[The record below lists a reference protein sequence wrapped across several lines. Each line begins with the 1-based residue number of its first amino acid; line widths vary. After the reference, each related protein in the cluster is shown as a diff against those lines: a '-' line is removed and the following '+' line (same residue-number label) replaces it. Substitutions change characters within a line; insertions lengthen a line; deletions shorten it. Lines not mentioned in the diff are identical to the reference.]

1 MARVRIG
8 PASSSDRKS
17 AEMHSK
23 PIWRVAGT
31 LHTSEAT
38 AFTGVSLMCP
48 NSRMSSSSGVPR
60 VAYALGLLS
69 QVNITTRW
77 MADMGGC
84 GCETDAPHRSS
95 LASAFPAR
103 ESSRLP
109 IIGKPTQGK
118 HPDYAWIF
126 DGVEGDILG
135 DYGLSGGGAA
145 GYEMDRAG
153 RNSRN
158 AGECRR
164 SRAIRRILRP
174 ARPMS
179 MRICWGR
186 FEQ

>member
-1 MARVRIG
+1 MQ
-8 PASSSDRKS
+8 
-17 AEMHSK
+17 SK
-23 PIWRVAGT
+23 PIWRVAGI

-84 GCETDAPHRSS
+84 GCETDAPHRSW

-103 ESSRLP
+103 ESSRRP
-109 IIGKPTQGK
+109 IIGKPTRKAPGLRLDLRWCRRRY
-118 HPDYAWIF
+118 PWRLRS
-126 DGVEGDILG
+126 LG
-135 DYGLSGGGAA
+135 GRSSRLRNGP
-145 GYEMDRAG
+145 RG
-153 RNSRN
+153 RNLGRRRMPSFSRD
-158 AGECRR
+158 
-164 SRAIRRILRP
+164 RRILRR
-174 ARPMS
+174 ARMS
-179 MRICWGR
+179 MKTCWGR